1 MPSLAKRIIAHDYAC
16 LRQIANGN
24 LWGAIEEELVTK
36 LCTAL
41 HCAEVDHTYGDFRA
55 RREASVWRRLNR
67 ILLVLLIIA
76 IWLVIVSLFVPPY
89 KKLMQ
94 SRVEIDKLQ
103 QQVNEQQSLL
113 ARQTREVN
121 LLKTDVTY
129 LETIARDRLDL
140 MKEGETIFRLETA
153 RAKPKPA
160 IPRAE

>member
-1 MPSLAKRIIAHDYAC
+1 MIMRACAKLPMGISVAQ
-16 LRQIANGN
+16 LK
-24 LWGAIEEELVTK
+24 EELGDKAAHGATMRQ
-36 LCTAL
+36 
-41 HCAEVDHTYGDFRA
+41 VDYTYGDFRA

-67 ILLVLLIIA
+67 ILLVLIIIA

-94 SRVEIDKLQ
+94 SRAEIDNLQ

-113 ARQTREVN
+113 ARQTREVS

-153 RAKPKPA
+153 RAKPKPNE
-160 IPRAE
+160 PTRR